1 MLIRI
6 LLWIVAG
13 YALHSMYVNS
23 YLAIKGRALGHFLWL
38 SFFSFCIIG
47 SVLSYFYFFT
57 AHDLIPSLIVNRLTF
72 LFLFLGLLSAVQ
84 FMNRGVTQ
92 RNIVIRFLFYVIVTG
107 GIVSHLAES
116 WIIIQDEFSPVDVGD
131 EVLGAEGIYLAT
143 GYYNWIGAVFYALMS
158 VFLISFWLIS
168 RKYKTSYS
176 KQLFVLF
183 YFVNALLLVLSF
195 LFQIEVLLIL
205 STVLLLFSLNGN
217 LAKHIV
223 HDYEVT
229 RKLQYNEFRWHK
241 VADNSSLLIVG
252 VDKDGVIYYVNSYLC
267 TILNLNQ
274 TELSGKNWLIDFV
287 NQSDRTRVIDFF
299 WKDKYDSEEFVIFQV
314 KAPNGQVINA
324 RWMMVPE
331 VMEGQ
336 GGSYWVGSLL
346 PMEKGNVE
354 RAFNLQRELDTVI
367 NAIPGMFII
376 FSNTGRVE
384 RMNKLAHKFF
394 GDHCPESSNHANGM
408 ALCGDFFRCK
418 YCIVDKALKH
428 TLRNRKGI
436 VKMEGALPVVEND
449 LLVRRNVLVS
459 TDIIHPFE
467 NVMVYVDD
475 ITHLKQ
481 CEEKLRLTEDRYETL
496 LQEAPIGIILH
507 KNYEIH
513 YGNPE
518 ALKLLEYKSEEE
530 LLGKSIFSFIPK
542 DKKKLIMERLGKIE
556 TSDGLPPINMPVI
569 SSKGK
574 ELILNFITTPITLDG
589 EKLMMTLAR
598 DITDLVHVKR
608 ELETRNELLEEA
620 GDIAGLGR
628 WEFNF
633 RKQLFNFS
641 AQWGRLVFDNSI
653 EHQTSVENLLP
664 IILKQDREE
673 VKRRFSTFI
682 REKYF
687 SSFEFR
693 VQRSD
698 KRIVH
703 LFIDGK
709 IELNSAG
716 GVGRLYGVFQDITT
730 RKVYEEEIIKTKEKA
745 IENDRLK
752 TAFLANLSHEIRTP
766 LNGILGFTE
775 ILKKILDS
783 EDHVRY
789 IDVIQESSHQ
799 LLHIL
804 NDILDYSLIETDQ
817 LHVSY
822 RIENINALLML
833 VYERNN
839 KKAALKGLELTVY
852 THLPDDLSWFKTDK
866 QKLRRILDQ
875 LVSNAIKFTFKGS
888 VRIGYRIMP
897 DSIRFYVSDTGIGIE
912 NEKQPYV
919 FNRFW
924 QVDMNYNRQF
934 DGTGL
939 GLSVAK
945 GFVDAMEGNIWM
957 KSSLGMGTTFY
968 IAFPFMKEK
977 HEESADDTAS
987 IEKS

>member
-1 MLIRI
+1 MLIRV
-6 LLWIVAG
+6 LLWIIAG

-23 YLAIKGRALGHFLWL
+23 YLAIKGKALGHFLWL
-38 SFFSFCIIG
+38 SFFSLCIIG
-47 SVLSYFYFFT
+47 SVLAYFHFLS
-57 AHDLIPSLIVNRLTF
+57 AHELIPSLKVNRLAY
-72 LFLFLGLLSAVQ
+72 LFLFIGLFCAVKY
-84 FMNRGVTQ
+84 MNRDAAQ
-92 RNIVIRFLFYVIVTG
+92 KNLFIRFLFYLIVTG
-107 GIVSHLAES
+107 GIVSHLVES
-116 WIIIQDEFSPVDVGD
+116 MIIIQDVFSPVKQTLESAGKDS
-131 EVLGAEGIYLAT
+131 EI
-143 GYYNWIGAVFYALMS
+143 GYYNGIGVIFYALMS
-158 VFLISFWLIS
+158 VFLISFWVVS
-168 RKYKTSYS
+168 RKHKTSYS
-176 KQLFVLF
+176 KQLFVF
-183 YFVNALLLVLSF
+183 IYFVNIALLVLSV
-195 LFQIEVLLIL
+195 LFQFEVLLIL
-205 STVLLLFSLNGN
+205 GAVLLLFSLNGN

-252 VDKDGVIYYVNSYLC
+252 VDKEGMIFYANSYLC
-267 TILNLNQ
+267 TLLNLSQ
-274 TELSGKNWLIDFV
+274 VELPGMNWLREFV
-287 NQSDRTRVIDFF
+287 HQSDRTRVRDFY
-299 WKDKYDSEEFVIFQV
+299 WKERYDSEESILFQV
-314 KAPNGQVINA
+314 KAPNGQVLNA
-324 RWMMVPE
+324 RWIMVPE

-336 GGSYWVGSLL
+336 GGNYWVGNLL
-346 PMEKGNVE
+346 PLEKGNVD
-354 RAFNLQRELDTVI
+354 RAFNLQRELDTII
-367 NAIPGMFII
+367 NAVPGMFIV
-376 FSNTGRVE
+376 FSNTGKVE
-384 RMNKLAHKFF
+384 RMNQLAHDFF
-394 GDHCPESSNHANGM
+394 GDHCPESRNQKKETAH
-408 ALCGDFFRCK
+408 CGEYLRCK
-418 YCIVDKALKH
+418 YCIVDKALKQ
-428 TLRNRKGI
+428 TLKSRKRI
-436 VKMEGALPVVEND
+436 VKMEGALPVVENG

-459 TDIIHPFE
+459 TDIIYPFE

-518 ALKLLEYKSEEE
+518 SLKLLEYKREEE

-542 DKKKLIMERLGKIE
+542 DKKKLIMERLSKIE
-556 TSDGLPPINMPVI
+556 TSGGLPPINMPVI

-574 ELILNFITTPITLDG
+574 ELILNFISTPITLDG

-598 DITDLVHVKR
+598 DITDLVHVKK

-633 RKQLFNFS
+633 RKQQFNFS
-641 AQWGRLVFDNSI
+641 AQWGRLVFDNSL

-664 IILKQDREE
+664 FILKQDREE
-673 VKRRFSTFI
+673 VKRRFTTFI

-687 SSFEFR
+687 SPFEFR

-698 KRIVH
+698 KRVVH

-709 IELNSAG
+709 IELNTAG

-745 IENDRLK
+745 VENDRLK

-775 ILKKILDS
+775 VLKKVLDN
-783 EDHVRY
+783 EDSVRFVE
-789 IDVIQESSHQ
+789 VIQESSHQ

-804 NDILDYSLIETDQ
+804 NDILDYSLIETEQ
-817 LHVSY
+817 IHVSY
-822 RIENINALLML
+822 RMENINAILMS
-833 VYERNN
+833 VYESNN
-839 KKAALKGLELTVY
+839 KKADLKNLELTVY

-912 NEKQPYV
+912 QEKQPYV
-919 FNRFW
+919 FRRFW

-957 KSSLGMGTTFY
+957 KSSLDMGTTFY
-968 IAFPFMKEK
+968 IEFPFMKEK
-977 HEESADDTAS
+977 LEESANEKAS
-987 IEKS
+987 IRK